1 MKSVKFLLAIF
12 SAAVL
17 MASCATTQ
25 DASGD
30 DYDDLDNT
38 RRIGNRVY
46 VNDPFYGTVVLE
58 RDPYTGRYYDVTNGG
73 VGYRGVYRSP
83 YNTYRGG
90 YRGGGGYY
98 NNRVYRNNN
107 VRGNVG
113 STIQQRPSQP
123 QQQEVQK
130 TREEARKKILGN

>member
-12 SAAVL
+12 TAAVL

-25 DASGD
+25 STSGE
-30 DYDDLDNT
+30 DYDDVDGT

-46 VNDPFYGTVVLE
+46 VDDPYYGTVVLE
-58 RDPYTGRYYDVTNGG
+58 RDPFTGRYYDVTNGI
-73 VGYRGVYRSP
+73 GYRGAYRSP

-90 YRGGGGYY
+90 GYRGGGYY
-98 NNRVYRNNN
+98 NNNNRVYRNNN
-107 VRGNVG
+107 VGG
-113 STIQQRPSQP
+113 TIQRPSQP